1 MSSVTSEKKAPA
13 RAGRV
18 AAIYARVSS
27 ERQRQ
32 DQTIGSQTVGLRELA
47 VERGLLVTEDLV
59 FEDEGF
65 SGASLQRPALER
77 LRDRAAEGA
86 FEILLCHAPDRLAR
100 RYAYQ
105 VLLLEE
111 FARVGVEVCFAK
123 EPERGGTPEDELLR
137 QFQGM
142 IAEYER
148 AQIRERSRRGKA
160 HRARGGSQAV
170 MSGAPYGYRY
180 VRKSQQ
186 MDAFYEIDEG
196 EAEIVREIFDR
207 YTERGE
213 SIADI
218 ARALSKKG
226 VLTRTGKH
234 VWDRST
240 VWAMLRNPAY
250 HGQAAF
256 GKTQTT
262 GQRAKPTRPVRA
274 RGERHGRRETRRDV
288 APEQWTSIPV
298 PALITDETFE
308 LAQARL
314 QENKHY
320 AKRNSREPAL
330 LKGILVCR
338 DCGYACWRTSART
351 TKRLIYYYR
360 CIGSDNYRFA
370 GGRVC
375 SNRPIRAD
383 ELDALVWGEV
393 EQLLS
398 DPTLITAEIER
409 RLTALR
415 TESPAAHRR
424 DGLERELARV
434 KAGSARL
441 IEAYQEQ
448 LITLDEL
455 RARMPTLRKRETTIT
470 AQLHALDAELH
481 DAETYLQL
489 AENLEGFLARLAATS
504 ENSTIA
510 ERRRVVQLVVREVL
524 IGDDGITIRH
534 TIPTPTGPDDPS
546 YLLRG
551 SSPLAVD
558 RQRRAVRAGRALRPG
573 VADGDGDA
581 G

>member
-1 MSSVTSEKKAPA
+1 MSSVVSQEQAPD

-32 DQTIGSQTVGLRELA
+32 DQTIASQTVGLRELA
-47 VERGLLVTEDLV
+47 AQRGLLVTEDLV

-160 HRARGGSQAV
+160 HRARGGSHAV

-180 VRKSQQ
+180 VRKSQH

-196 EAEIVREIFDR
+196 EAEIVREVFDR

-218 ARALSKKG
+218 ARALSANG

-351 TKRLIYYYR
+351 TKRRDLLLPLHR
-360 CIGSDNYRFA
+360 LGQLPPRRRARVLEPADPRRRARRARVGRSRAAAVQPHADQSRDRAAPDRAADREPRRSPPRRPGARTRAREGRQHPPDRGLPRTAHHTRRAPRPHA
-370 GGRVC
+370 GAAQTRDHDHRPTRRARRRTARRRDLPPARREPRRVP
-375 SNRPIRAD
+375 RPPRRERPEPD
-383 ELDALVWGEV
+383 HRGT
-393 EQLLS
+393 
-398 DPTLITAEIER
+398 PTRHSTR
-409 RLTALR
+409 RPR
-415 TESPAAHRR
+415 SAHRR
-424 DGLERELARV
+424 RRHHN
-434 KAGSARL
+434 
-441 IEAYQEQ
+441 
-448 LITLDEL
+448 
-455 RARMPTLRKRETTIT
+455 PT
-470 AQLHALDAELH
+470 H
-481 DAETYLQL
+481 DPHP
-489 AENLEGFLARLAATS
+489 N
-504 ENSTIA
+504 
-510 ERRRVVQLVVREVL
+510 
-524 IGDDGITIRH
+524 
-534 TIPTPTGPDDPS
+534 
-546 YLLRG
+546 
-551 SSPLAVD
+551 
-558 RQRRAVRAGRALRPG
+558 RPQ
-573 VADGDGDA
+573 
-581 G
+581 